1 LNGKGGVMM
10 QKKIKKPKP
19 LKKLVEEAVQSKQKG
34 KSENTTMI
42 ENEASENINVS
53 PSNDKTDETKQSSP
67 ILEALLDLRKTKD
80 FIQYHN
86 AETASPFYIAYFQS
100 LIDSKVLH
108 NEILSNLLNS
118 SETDVEQLK
127 KIIPIEGIKIVE
139 TKKEL
144 EEQLVI
150 GSVIVYFHVDDSKV
164 ACIPAQS
171 IHGRNVSSPEIE
183 FSVIGP
189 QDAFVEGLDIN
200 INLIRKRIPT
210 PKLTFKE
217 VTVGKL
223 SKTRVAIVYI
233 DGVANDQ
240 NVSTVLQRLEDIEF
254 DQILDISYIEQM
266 LQDNTNSPFPQLIS
280 TERPDR
286 VAAVL
291 GEGKIAIIADGS
303 NHIITGP
310 TTFIE
315 FFTSM
320 EDYYMSWLVG
330 SAFRLIRFMAVAFS
344 IFATPIYVAVLSYHY
359 ELIPKDL
366 LATLTSSRANIPFP
380 PVIEAIF
387 LELTIELLREA
398 GARLP
403 TKVGQTI
410 GIVGGIVIG
419 QASVEAGLTSNI
431 LLIIVAL
438 AALASFTTPVYQMGS
453 TIRLLRFPFIIFA
466 FLWGGLGIV
475 ICLLF
480 LMVHLLRLSSL
491 GSPYLAPLYP
501 LRLGDWKDAF
511 IRLPF
516 SLFSIRPFIT
526 RSKDVMRFNN
536 TRVKENKDNE
546 E

>member
-1 LNGKGGVMM
+1 MLANT
-10 QKKIKKPKP
+10 P
-19 LKKLVEEAVQSKQKG
+19 LKKTEITNSAETQS
-34 KSENTTMI
+34 
-42 ENEASENINVS
+42 AD
-53 PSNDKTDETKQSSP
+53 DKSP
-67 ILEALLDLRKTKD
+67 ILETLLQLRKTKD
-80 FIQYHN
+80 FVQYYN
-86 AETASPFYIAYFQS
+86 SESKNPFYIAYFQS
-100 LIDSKVLH
+100 LIDSSILH
-108 NEILSNLLNS
+108 NDILANILKSEVSNV
-118 SETDVEQLK
+118 DDFI
-127 KIIPIEGIKIVE
+127 KIIPIEDIKIVE
-139 TKKEL
+139 TKEEI
-144 EEQLVI
+144 EEQLII
-150 GSVIVYFHVDDSKV
+150 GSVIIYFHVDDNRV

-171 IHGRNVSSPEIE
+171 VHGRNVSSPEIE

-189 QDAFVEGLDIN
+189 QDAFVEGIDIN
-200 INLIRKRIPT
+200 INLIRKRIPSS
-210 PKLTFKE
+210 KLTFKE
-217 VTVGKL
+217 ITIGKL
-223 SKTRVAIVYI
+223 SKTKVVVAYI
-233 DGVANDQ
+233 DGIANDQ
-240 NVSTVLQRLEDIEF
+240 NVDTVLQRLRDIEF
-254 DQILDISYIEQM
+254 DQILDISYIEQL

-286 VAAVL
+286 VAAIL
-291 GEGKIAIIADGS
+291 AEGKIAIIADGS
-303 NHIITGP
+303 NHVITGP
-310 TTFIE
+310 TTFVE

-330 SAFRLIRFMAVAFS
+330 SAFRIIRFMAVAFS

-359 ELIPKDL
+359 ELIPRDL

-475 ICLLF
+475 LCLTF
-480 LMVHLLRLSSL
+480 LIVHLLRLSSL
-491 GSPYLAPLYP
+491 GNPYLAPLYP
-501 LRLGDWKDAF
+501 LRIADWKDAF

-516 SLFSIRPFIT
+516 SMFSIRPFIT
-526 RSKDVMRFNN
+526 RSKDIMRF
-536 TRVKENKDNE
+536 KESNAKEKKDNKK
-546 E
+546 

>member
-1 LNGKGGVMM
+1 MKEN
-10 QKKIKKPKP
+10 IKPKS
-19 LKKLVEEAVQSKQKG
+19 LKRLLEEKKQKEEVTENK
-34 KSENTTMI
+34 KSQKMEQ
-42 ENEASENINVS
+42 A
-53 PSNDKTDETKQSSP
+53 PSNERNMAISTNDKNNENDKSP
-67 ILEALLDLRKTKD
+67 ILEVLLGFRKTKD
-80 FIQYHN
+80 FVQYYN
-86 AETASPFYIAYFQS
+86 SETTSPFYIAYFQS
-100 LIDSKVLH
+100 LIDSNVLH
-108 NEILSNLLNS
+108 NDILANLLDAS
-118 SETDVEQLK
+118 ITTADDIK
-127 KIIPIEGIKIVE
+127 KVIPIENIKIVNSKE
-139 TKKEL
+139 EL
-144 EEQLVI
+144 EEQLII
-150 GSVIVYFHVDDSKV
+150 GSVAIYLHVDDEKV

-171 IHGRNVSSPEIE
+171 TNGRNVSSPEIE

-189 QDAFVEGLDIN
+189 QDAFVEGLNVN

-217 VTVGKL
+217 VTIGKL
-223 SKTRVAIVYI
+223 SKTKVAVAYI
-233 DGVANDQ
+233 DGIANDQ
-240 NVSTVLQRLEDIEF
+240 NVSTVLQRLEEIEF

-291 GEGKIAIIADGS
+291 AEGKVAIIADGS

-366 LATLTSSRANIPFP
+366 LGTLTSSRANIPFP

-438 AALASFTTPVYQMGS
+438 AALASFTTPIYQMGS

-475 ICLLF
+475 VCFTFLF
-480 LMVHLLRLSSL
+480 VHLLRLSSL
-491 GSPYLAPLYP
+491 GSPYLSPIYP
-501 LRLGDWKDAF
+501 LRFTDWKDAF

-516 SLFSIRPFIT
+516 SVFSIRPFIT
-526 RSKDVMRFNN
+526 RSKNVMRF
-536 TRVKENKDNE
+536 KESSGKQKKDNKK
-546 E
+546 